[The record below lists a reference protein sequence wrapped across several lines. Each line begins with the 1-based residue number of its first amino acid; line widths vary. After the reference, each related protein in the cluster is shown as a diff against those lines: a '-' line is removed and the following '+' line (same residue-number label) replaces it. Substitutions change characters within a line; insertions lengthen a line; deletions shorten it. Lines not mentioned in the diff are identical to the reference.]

1 METRVIGKKGPKV
14 SAVGLGCNNFGGRL
28 DVEETRKVVHRAL
41 DLGITLFDTADIY
54 GGRGYGNYGGSEDCL
69 GQTLGPRRKD
79 IVLATKFGMA
89 MNDAG
94 TLKGGSRSYI
104 MSAVEGSLKRLRSD
118 WIDLYQIHAPD
129 PKTPVE
135 ETLRALDD
143 LVKQGK
149 VRHIGC
155 SNFSNTQ
162 IDEAMAISQRHDLAA
177 FISAQDEYSLVVR
190 DIEADPLPAVQRHGL
205 DLLPYFPLASGLLTG
220 KYRRN
225 ATPPK
230 GSRFAANTGLTGR
243 YMNDANWSIVEKLG
257 TFCALHGRTILEL
270 AFGWLLSHDFV
281 PSVIAGATR
290 PEQLDQNVAAAGWKL
305 TPEEKQEVDRLT
317 ARA

>member
-1 METRVIGKKGPKV
+1 MDTRVIGKKGPKV

-28 DVEETRKVVHRAL
+28 DVEGTRKVVHRAL

-94 TLKGGSRSYI
+94 TLKGASRSYI
-104 MSAVEGSLKRLRSD
+104 LSAVEGSLKRLRTD
-118 WIDLYQIHAPD
+118 WIDLYQIHTPD
-129 PKTPVE
+129 PKTPIE

-155 SNFSNTQ
+155 SNFSSTQ
-162 IDEAMAISQRHDLAA
+162 IDEAMAMSQRHDLAA
-177 FISAQDEYSLVVR
+177 VISAQDEYSLVVR

-205 DLLPYFPLASGLLTG
+205 GLLPYFPLASGLLTG

-225 ATPPK
+225 VTPPQ
-230 GSRFAANTGLTGR
+230 GSRFAANAGLTGR
-243 YMNDANWSIVEKLG
+243 YMNDANWSIVEKLSK
-257 TFCALHGRTILEL
+257 FCAARGRTILEL
-270 AFGWLLSHDFV
+270 AFGWLLAHELV

-305 TPEEKQEVDRLT
+305 TPEEKREVDRLT
-317 ARA
+317 TRT